1 MSSVV
6 MLYHGS
12 SAVVAHPEAAR
23 NAGFSDLGR
32 GFYLTDDREA
42 AAGRARSRAR
52 KDGVA
57 HGAVSAF
64 AFDEDALPWV
74 TLGTSEPVSPTDGPF
89 GLCFAATRAGI
100 EAWVDYVLACR
111 ASKTTVEGVGEP
123 AVTRAWIATEELEMV
138 ASGYLSPAEL
148 AAYADPADLVVQYCF
163 RDQRLIDDH
172 LVFRGDVSSRSLVS

>member
-12 SAVVAHPEAAR
+12 SSVVAHPEAAR

-42 AAGRARSRAR
+42 AAGRA
-52 KDGVA
+52 
-57 HGAVSAF
+57 
-64 AFDEDALPWV
+64 
-74 TLGTSEPVSPTDGPF
+74 
-89 GLCFAATRAGI
+89 
-100 EAWVDYVLACR
+100 
-111 ASKTTVEGVGEP
+111 
-123 AVTRAWIATEELEMV
+123 
-138 ASGYLSPAEL
+138 
-148 AAYADPADLVVQYCF
+148 DLVVQYCF